1 MRVFHAVVDPVGVL
15 EIVKYFLQ
23 PVNKFKYRNLEA
35 THEAHIPSFY
45 ILYSIQVCPIEP
57 TRLLVKELRE
67 GGKTNIDM
75 VEWEQVCSQ
84 VLLNIFLYATL
95 MYL

>member
-1 MRVFHAVVDPVGVL
+1 M
-15 EIVKYFLQ
+15 
-23 PVNKFKYRNLEA
+23 
-35 THEAHIPSFY
+35 
-45 ILYSIQVCPIEP
+45 
-57 TRLLVKELRE
+57 KELRE

-95 MYL
+95 MYLRG